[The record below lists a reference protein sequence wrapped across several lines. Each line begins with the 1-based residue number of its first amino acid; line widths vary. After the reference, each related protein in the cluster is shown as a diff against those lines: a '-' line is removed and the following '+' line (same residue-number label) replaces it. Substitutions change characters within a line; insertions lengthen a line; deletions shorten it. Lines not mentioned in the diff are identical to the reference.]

1 MGEGIVKIIALCE
14 EGLDDVEPNPQDP
27 STLSASERQ
36 LVTDVHRQRWGS
48 LPADA
53 TVRGSVIRSLCVHAD
68 ELAGG
73 QLGVLKINGGTV
85 IGPLDLA
92 GLRLDL
98 GLRFHGTH
106 FKGDLVLKDTRLVS
120 IELHG
125 GSAGEIA
132 ADRVEVA
139 HDVVLSGGFMCRGS
153 LWLRSS
159 NIGGDLNLMGASF
172 IAPAHQPSIQFDGAH
187 IGRRFFAGQDQK
199 FHANHGVYGRN
210 ARIGG
215 GLLCRNARFDR
226 ELNLTRAEI
235 KGIARLQDAVV
246 GGAMTNEAERKST
259 ALHLDGLIV
268 TGDLDLRGTRV
279 GANRVLLRRVRLG
292 GRLAWGLRGLPERGN
307 RPLTVDLKQAQV
319 RMLDD
324 PDLSSWDGLEVAL
337 DGFDFDA
344 VAIPHTPEWR
354 RHRRELPSLISQP
367 AWLWRRLEWLN
378 QQPEGRWS
386 PYPYDQLRLALLNSG
401 EESAARETAIRRER
415 VRHDRGG
422 MGWLSKRGNAIYG
435 LLLGYG
441 YKPARFFVVS
451 ALVVLLFF
459 AFYQS
464 TLTACDPGARNPTCG
479 SFAVPEA
486 GAPPFRP
493 MMFSLDAFV
502 PIDLNQ
508 TAAWV
513 PANALFSYLVALETA
528 LGWLLTGL
536 LLGAVT
542 GILRRD

>member
-1 MGEGIVKIIALCE
+1 MSGRLAKIIALCE
-14 EGLDDVEPNPQDP
+14 EELGDAGASAPAP
-27 STLSASERQ
+27 SKLSAPERD
-36 LVTDVHRQRWGS
+36 LVVAAHRREWAS
-48 LPADA
+48 LPDKA
-53 TVRGSVIRSLCVHAD
+53 TVRAAVVRSLCVHAD
-68 ELAGG
+68 LLGGG
-73 QLGVLKINGGTV
+73 QGGVLKIRGGTV
-85 IGPLDLA
+85 SGPLDLA

-98 GLRFHGTH
+98 GLRLHRTQF
-106 FKGDLVLKDTRLVS
+106 DQELQLKDTRLLS

-125 GSAGEIA
+125 GSATGIS
-132 ADRVEVA
+132 ADRVEIA
-139 HDVVLSGGFMCRGS
+139 HDMVLSGGFMCTGP
-153 LWLRSS
+153 LWLRSA

-172 IAPAHQPSIQFDGAH
+172 IAPPNQPSIQFDGTH
-187 IGRRFFAGQDQK
+187 IGRRFFAGQDEE

-235 KGIARLQDAVV
+235 QGIARLQDAVV
-246 GGAMTNEAERKST
+246 GGAMRDEPDRKST

-279 GANRVLLRRVRLG
+279 GANRVLLRRVRVG
-292 GRLAWGLRGLPERGN
+292 GRLAWSLRPIPERGGP
-307 RPLTVDLKQAQV
+307 PLTVDLKQARV

-324 PDLSSWDGLEVAL
+324 QDLSSWDGVQVAL

-344 VAIPHTPEWR
+344 VAIPRTTEWSDR
-354 RHRRELPSLISQP
+354 RLKLPSLVSQP
-367 AWLWRRLEWLN
+367 EWLWRRLEWLD

-386 PYPYDQLRLALLNSG
+386 PHPYDQLRRALLNSG

-415 VRHDRGG
+415 VRRDRGG
-422 MGWLSKRGNAIYG
+422 IGWLGRKANAIYG

-441 YKPARFFVVS
+441 YKPARFFVVA
-451 ALVVLLFF
+451 ALVVVAFFLL
-459 AFYQS
+459 YQQG
-464 TLTACDPGARNPTCG
+464 LTPCDPSTTQASCG
-479 SFAVPEA
+479 DFALPEA
-486 GAPPFRP
+486 GAPPFRAP
-493 MMFSLDAFV
+493 MFSFDAFV
-502 PIDLNQ
+502 PVDLNQ
-508 TAAWV
+508 TSVWI
-513 PANALFSYLVALETA
+513 PTDDLYSYLVTLETA

>member
-1 MGEGIVKIIALCE
+1 MSEEIAKLVALCE
-14 EGLDDVEPNPQDP
+14 EELDGPGGSTQAGPGLSD
-27 STLSASERQ
+27 SERA
-36 LVTDVHRQRWGS
+36 LVTAAYRRDWVT
-48 LPADA
+48 LAADA
-53 TVRGSVIRSLCVHAD
+53 AVRGSVIRSLCVHAD
-68 ELAGG
+68 LLGGG
-73 QLGVLKINGGTV
+73 QVGVLKVKGGTV
-85 IGPLDLA
+85 TGPLDLA

-98 GLRFHGTH
+98 GLRFHATS
-106 FKGDLVLKDTRLVS
+106 FEEELQLKDTRLLS

-125 GSAGEIA
+125 GSAAGVA
-132 ADRVEVA
+132 ADRVEIA
-139 HDVVLSGGFMCRGS
+139 HDMVLSGGFMCTGP

-172 IAPAHQPSIQFDGAH
+172 IAPPHQPSIQFDGAH
-187 IGRRFFAGQDQK
+187 IGRRFFAGQDEE

-235 KGIARLQDAVV
+235 QGIARLQDAVV
-246 GGAMTNEAERKST
+246 GGAMRDEPDRKST

-279 GANRVLLRRVRLG
+279 GANRVLLRRVRVG
-292 GRLAWGLRGLPERGN
+292 GRLAWSLRGIPERGGL
-307 RPLTVDLKQAQV
+307 PLTVDLKQARV

-324 PDLSSWDGLEVAL
+324 QDLSSWDGVQVAL

-344 VAIPHTPEWR
+344 VAIPKTAEWSR
-354 RHRRELPSLISQP
+354 RRLELPSLVSQP
-367 AWLWRRLEWLN
+367 EWLWRRLQWLD
-378 QQPEGRWS
+378 QQPDGRWS
-386 PYPYDQLRLALLNSG
+386 PHPYDQLRRALLNSG

-415 VRHDRGG
+415 VRRDRGG
-422 MGWLSKRGNAIYG
+422 IGWLGRKANAIYG

-441 YKPARFFVVS
+441 YKPARFFVVA
-451 ALVVLLFF
+451 ALVVVAFFLL
-459 AFYQS
+459 YQQG
-464 TLTACDPGARNPTCG
+464 LTPCDPSTAQASCG
-479 SFAVPEA
+479 DFALPEA
-486 GAPPFRP
+486 GAPPFRAL
-493 MMFSLDAFV
+493 MFSFDAFV
-502 PIDLNQ
+502 PVDLNQ
-508 TAAWV
+508 TSVWV
-513 PANALFSYLVALETA
+513 PTDDLFSYLVTLETA